1 MLPLLKILGA
11 GLNVGR
17 KIVLHDAKESGRQKK
32 TFALKLFYEDFLRFF
47 TYKKIKV

>member
-17 KIVLHDAKESGRQKK
+17 KIVLHAAMGPNNTR
-32 TFALKLFYEDFLRFF
+32 KLLL
-47 TYKKIKV
+47 